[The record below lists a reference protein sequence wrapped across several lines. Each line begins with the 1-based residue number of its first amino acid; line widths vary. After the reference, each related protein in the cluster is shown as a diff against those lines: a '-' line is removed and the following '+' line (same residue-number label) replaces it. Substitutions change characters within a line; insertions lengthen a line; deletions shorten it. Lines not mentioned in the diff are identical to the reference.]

1 MIPVMTAV
9 LLGLSMGCRGIPP
22 RPASVPP
29 EAVWGGDAKHGVFL
43 KVHGHQGTL
52 WQLEVWDRKGQP
64 LGSGAFRL
72 RGFAKAQIVPEE
84 VLAWE
89 NGALHLKD
97 GTWLVPEP
105 VLEPGS
111 KPGPVPSAGR

>member
-1 MIPVMTAV
+1 VA
-9 LLGLSMGCRGIPP
+9 LLIACGRAPS

-29 EAVWGGDAKHGVFL
+29 EAAWGGEGKTGVFL
-43 KVHGHQGTL
+43 RVGSHEGTL
-52 WQLEVWDRKGQP
+52 WQLEVWDRQGRL
-64 LGSGAFRL
+64 LGSGPFRL
-72 RGFAKAQIVPEE
+72 RGFGKAKIVPEE

-105 VLEPGS
+105 
-111 KPGPVPSAGR
+111 AAR